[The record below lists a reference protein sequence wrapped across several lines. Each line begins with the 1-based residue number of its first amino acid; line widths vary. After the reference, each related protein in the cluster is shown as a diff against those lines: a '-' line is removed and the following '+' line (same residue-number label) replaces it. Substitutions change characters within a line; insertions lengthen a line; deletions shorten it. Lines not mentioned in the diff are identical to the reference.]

1 VSRRV
6 RLLFRVELK
15 TFVARPRSRFILRT
29 VTSGSPP
36 NELPNGNGTRE
47 RMPGDDDGPS
57 AEAILRARNR
67 IQVRRFA
74 GPIHYTEH
82 LSHLR
87 IAHLT
92 DLHVGRVTPWAV
104 QLAAVDMTNEE
115 KPDLVLLTGDFVC
128 HSQTYLDRLEYLIS
142 RFQVPVMAVLGNHDY
157 WSGADEVRLALRR
170 GGAEVLDN
178 RHTLIGLRHQMI
190 QVVGLDDAYTG
201 HARRDEALKGLRK
214 DVPSIAMSHIAE
226 EADGL
231 WAHGVPLVLSG
242 HTHAGQ
248 ITLARLHELALG
260 KLAGHKYVHGL
271 YGSRT
276 NGGSFPGAVYVGAGI
291 GASVMPLRLGE
302 RGQREIAMF
311 ELGYEPGTIEEH
323 HTEQEP
329 LPGRPPSA
337 RVMAKRAAAV
347 IEKRERRERKAARK
361 K

>member
-1 VSRRV
+1 
-6 RLLFRVELK
+6 
-15 TFVARPRSRFILRT
+15 
-29 VTSGSPP
+29 
-36 NELPNGNGTRE
+36 
-47 RMPGDDDGPS
+47 MPGDDDGPS
-57 AEAILRARNR
+57 AEAVTRARDR

-74 GPIHYTEH
+74 GPLQYTEQ

-104 QLAAVDMTNEE
+104 QLAAVQLTNEQ

-128 HSQTYLDRLEYLIS
+128 HSQQYLDRIEYLVS
-142 RFQVPVMAVLGNHDY
+142 RFDVPVMAVLGNHDY

-178 RHTLIGLRHQMI
+178 RHTLIGLRHQML

-214 DVPSIAMSHIAE
+214 DIPSIAMSHIAE
-226 EADGL
+226 EADAL
-231 WAHGVPLVLSG
+231 WFHGVPFVLSG

-271 YGSRT
+271 YGSRK
-276 NGGSFPGAVYVGAGI
+276 NGGDHPGAVYVGAGI

-302 RGQREIAMF
+302 RGQREVAIF

-323 HTEQEP
+323 HAEQEP

-347 IEKRERRERKAARK
+347 IEKREKRERKIGRK
-361 K
+361 A